1 MATVKKIKIVDSQG
15 TDVSYDIG
23 ALAQNIVYDNNNSV
37 KDKIDDYEDII
48 PSSASSSNQLLT
60 ENDLPIATD
69 EQVGLVKPDGTT
81 ITIDENGT
89 LTAIG
94 GGGGGSVT
102 TRDYAYTGTI
112 QTFTAPETGTY
123 TLEVQGGQGGTP
135 IGGVH
140 GGYGGY
146 SVGKINLNQ
155 DDTIYICVGGEG
167 GNSSSDPAAYNGG
180 GLAYFGDMRGNGG
193 GATHIATATGE
204 LADLASNQTAV
215 IIVAG
220 GGGGAGN
227 YAGTDQGDGGSGG
240 GYIGGHGL
248 FVGST
253 TGDENS
259 HTGSG
264 GTQSAGGATENYST
278 QSTGSFGQGASTDNG
293 DLWGGSGGG
302 GGQYG
307 GGASTNNAGAGG
319 GSGYL
324 NTSVLTDACMYG
336 YNVQASSETATKTMS
351 VLAYNSIPTPLMAKA
366 GSGYARVSQTSGSQN
381 VFVTQEEFSER
392 LENTGYDV
400 VSDTQI
406 VLKKEM
412 ENCVLKAGTPI
423 SQNTGYN
430 NIYGYSVQ
438 KLKDNIYYSNQGNNY
453 IFDKS
458 TSTWSNKTQNGLTSF
473 SGSNI
478 QVVNEKAYYSNGTD
492 QYELNE
498 ETSTQSE
505 KTQSGLTNFYGRDIQ
520 MTNSGTVYYSDGS
533 TQYELDLETST
544 WSEKT
549 QNGLTNFSGDSV
561 WLAKNHIY
569 YNSSIVSYELNIN
582 TSTQVEKTW
591 DGVSSFDGQYIWTD
605 GKYFYCS
612 ELGVISNG
620 HYIIDIENSK
630 CTYLGKIPYIG
641 SYVWTDG
648 NKYYASCGNEEQY
661 ELLPIDTYDL
671 NLPQNYYSKITGTSR
686 PSYLINTNL
695 KIDPSN
701 LKAFDTIYLTADTT
715 DIDADGSSGLEPTT
729 CAILSTVNETT
740 YQIRLQ
746 ILNNAG
752 TNWIDCSHVRLPRN
766 GRMILSG
773 FYKDYQD
780 HYYAHVMQY
789 DNNGIFALRKKIDQ
803 NTPTSMTF
811 SDPRIS
817 VNSLIDVYSTDG
829 YSFYPVKIENIF
841 IQGNNAQLNL
851 AEEPF
856 EHAIEIIIK
865 VSNLLGPSPYT
876 S

>member
-15 TDVSYDIG
+15 ADVSYDIG

-60 ENDLPIATD
+60 EEDLPVATD

-94 GGGGGSVT
+94 GGGGSSVT
-102 TRDYAYTGTI
+102 TRDYAYTGAI

-135 IGGVH
+135 FGGVH

-146 SVGKINLNQ
+146 SVGKMNLNQ

-167 GNSSSDPAAYNGG
+167 SNSSSDPAAYNGG

-204 LADLASNQTAV
+204 LVDLASNQTAV

-248 FVGST
+248 FAGST

-351 VLAYNSIPTPLMAKA
+351 VLTYNSIPTPLTAKA
-366 GSGYARVSQTSGSQN
+366 GSGYARISWANGGQST
-381 VFVTQEEFSER
+381 FITQEEFSER

-412 ENCVLKAGTPI
+412 ENCALKTGVPI

-430 NIYGYSVQ
+430 NIYGYSIQ
-438 KLKDNIYYSNQGNNY
+438 KLKNNIYYSNQGNNY

-458 TSTWSNKTQNGLTSF
+458 TSTWSNKTQNGLTDF

-478 QVVNEKAYYSNGTD
+478 QVANGKAYYSNGTS

-505 KTQSGLTNFYGRDIQ
+505 KTQSGLTDFYGHDIQ
-520 MTNSGTVYYSDGS
+520 MTNSGAVYYSNGN

-544 WSEKT
+544 QSEKT
-549 QNGLTNFSGDSV
+549 QNGLTNFLGNSV

-569 YNSSIVSYELNIN
+569 YNNSSISYELNID
-582 TSTQVEKTW
+582 TSTQIEKTW
-591 DGVSSFDGQYIWTD
+591 DGSSSFDGQYVWTD

-612 ELGVISNG
+612 EYGIISNG

-630 CTYLGKIPYIG
+630 FTYLGKIPYTGNNIQ
-641 SYVWTDG
+641 TDG
-648 NKYYASCGNEEQY
+648 NKYYASSGEEQY
-661 ELLPIDTYDL
+661 ELLPIDTYNL
-671 NLPQNYYSKITGTSR
+671 NLPQNYYGKITGIVDR
-686 PSYLINTNL
+686 ASYLINTNL
-695 KIDPSN
+695 KIDPSS

-715 DIDADGSSGLEPTT
+715 DIDADGSSGLEPIT

-740 YQIRLQ
+740 YHIQLQ
-746 ILNNAG
+746 ILNSAG
-752 TNWIDCSHVRLPRN
+752 TNWIDCTRVRLPRN

-789 DNNGIFALRKKIDQ
+789 DNNGIFALRKEIDQ

-829 YSFYPVKIENIF
+829 YSFYPVKIENIS

-851 AEEPF
+851 EEEPF
-856 EHAIEIIIK
+856 EYAIEIIIK